1 MEEQENIP
9 YTNPEEPDRAATGE
23 RPSWL
28 MVLCILTFIGS
39 GISCLGYF
47 LFTGIYSSLPMIME
61 QARDM
66 MVSIYG
72 DKVDVSQALVVQ
84 PRMYYMLL
92 CLLYAASVTGA
103 AFMLG
108 LRKVGFHIYTVAQ
121 ALLLV
126 APVLFVHLP
135 FDVGGLLV
143 TVAFVLLYATFL
155 KQMH

>member
-9 YTNPEEPDRAATGE
+9 YTDPEEQNRAE

-28 MVLCILTFIGS
+28 IVLCILTFIWS
-39 GISCLGYF
+39 GFSCLGYF

-61 QARDM
+61 QSRDM
-66 MVSIYG
+66 IVSIYG
-72 DKVDVSQALVVQ
+72 DNVDVSQALVVQ
-84 PRMYYMLL
+84 PRMYYLLL

-135 FDVGGLLV
+135 FNVGGLLI

-155 KQMH
+155 KQMR

>member
-1 MEEQENIP
+1 MEVQENIP
-9 YTNPEEPDRAATGE
+9 FNDPKEPNRETTDG
-23 RPSWL
+23 RPVWL
-28 MVLCILTFIGS
+28 MVLCILTFVYS
-39 GISCLGYF
+39 GISCLGYCFFVSKYDF
-47 LFTGIYSSLPMIME
+47 LPQLME

-84 PRMYYMLL
+84 PRMYYLLL
-92 CLLYAASVTGA
+92 CLLYAGSVTGA

-108 LRKVGFHIYTVAQ
+108 LRKMGFHIYTVAQ

-135 FDVGGLLV
+135 FNVGDLLV

-155 KQMH
+155 KQMR

>member
-9 YTNPEEPDRAATGE
+9 YTNPEEPNRAATE
-23 RPSWL
+23 TRPGWL
-28 MVLCILTFIGS
+28 MVLCILTFISS
-39 GISCLGYF
+39 GVSC

-66 MVSIYG
+66 MVSMYG

-84 PRMYYMLL
+84 PRMYYLLL

-155 KQMH
+155 IRMH

>member
-1 MEEQENIP
+1 
-9 YTNPEEPDRAATGE
+9 
-23 RPSWL
+23 
-28 MVLCILTFIGS
+28 
-39 GISCLGYF
+39 
-47 LFTGIYSSLPMIME
+47 
-61 QARDM
+61 
-66 MVSIYG
+66 
-72 DKVDVSQALVVQ
+72 
-84 PRMYYMLL
+84 
-92 CLLYAASVTGA
+92 
-103 AFMLG
+103 MLG